1 MIHTNTHTRAPKV
14 CHALPSY
21 AMLCCAV
28 HCYSILTHESLS
40 LYDRQSFFIHC
51 SFLILDLRII
61 HSFFSSLHFMRVFS
75 FFFIL
80 RCCFIHLT
88 IISVFKSWCVEKA
101 LLFCNRNVSIFFR
114 IRNVSF
120 EKREEMCASIFN
132 RFKLYVRWLSPF
144 LFCHRRFHLVFVPMS
159 DTVLSPRLL
168 DAFVGRCCWRYSLF
182 CYEFI
187 CSTFEKCKTQKSKI
201 RKSRRKKARTK
212 QNKTYWK

>member
-101 LLFCNRNVSIFFR
+101 LLFCNRNVSIFFGYEM
-114 IRNVSF
+114 F
-120 EKREEMCASIFN
+120 LLKREKKCVRRFSIDSNCMFDGF
-132 RFKLYVRWLSPF
+132 R
-144 LFCHRRFHLVFVPMS
+144 LFCFAIVGFIWCLCPCPIRF
-159 DTVLSPRLL
+159 
-168 DAFVGRCCWRYSLF
+168 SLHV
-182 CYEFI
+182 C
-187 CSTFEKCKTQKSKI
+187 
-201 RKSRRKKARTK
+201 
-212 QNKTYWK
+212 